1 MIAKPIVSGNEPPKS
16 FLFLSMHAKIVNTRI
31 NVMMHSTPNPW
42 NAVTLL
48 LSVVKPIC
56 IGADFTES
64 VATELL

>member
-1 MIAKPIVSGNEPPKS
+1 
-16 FLFLSMHAKIVNTRI
+16 MHAKIVNTRI